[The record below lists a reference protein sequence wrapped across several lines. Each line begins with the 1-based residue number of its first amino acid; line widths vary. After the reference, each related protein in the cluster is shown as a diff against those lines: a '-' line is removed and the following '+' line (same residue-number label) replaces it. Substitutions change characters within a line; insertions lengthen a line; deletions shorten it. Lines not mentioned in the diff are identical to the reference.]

1 VKQYLAHWAAGGGL
15 ALLLSAAARAL
26 PEPLPTGSRLYGFFY
41 RFAQNMLANFD
52 KGGQPK

>member
-1 VKQYLAHWAAGGGL
+1 MKQYLAHWAAGGGL